1 MSRQSQSDDEGEGQS
16 IQNLMTPKNSLIV
29 RSLDS
34 SFNFAISEK
43 GGKIGRDKSCE
54 IILKSDA
61 VSKFNSEVI
70 FVEGGFYLS
79 DKRSTNGTFVK
90 MDSVVNRLKIE
101 LKMVIEVNI
110 FHITVYYFYHI
121 YYKKITIVF

>member
-1 MSRQSQSDDEGEGQS
+1 MSKQSQSDDEGEGQS

-34 SFNFAISEK
+34 NLNSAITEK

-54 IILKSDA
+54 ICLKSNE

-101 LKMVIEVNI
+101 LKMVIEVNN
-110 FHITVYYFYHI
+110 FQITVYYI
-121 YYKKITIVF
+121 DNKKNIIKITL